1 MECKIISVDES
12 KRRMVLSRKVIEE
25 AEKQEKLDK
34 AWEKIA
40 INEILK
46 GKVARLTEF
55 GAFIDLGGVDGL
67 IHVSD
72 LSWHRINHPNEMLK
86 VGDDIEVI
94 VLRANK
100 EKNRISLGLKQ
111 LTKKPFEEFLEK
123 YQVGDIVEGE
133 VVNLLDFGAFVKIIE
148 GVEGLIHVSQ
158 ISYEHVEKPSDELN
172 IGDKIKV
179 KILEINEENKRV
191 ALSIKATLPEPE
203 KTEKPAPKKE
213 VKKEEIKE
221 QKFENQELD
230 NSIGSMIDLDL
241 EAKIKE

>member
-1 MECKIISVDES
+1 MTGVQTCALPISTHFVKDLTPYVGKTMECKIISVDES

-40 INEILK
+40 INEILT

-55 GAFIDLGGVDGL
+55 GAFINLGGVNGL

-123 YQVGDIVEGE
+123 YHVGDIVEGE
-133 VVNLLDFGAFVKIIE
+133 IVNLLDFGAFVKIIE

-172 IGDKIKV
+172 SREIGRASCR
-179 KILEINEENKRV
+179 ERV
-191 ALSIKATLPEPE
+191 
-203 KTEKPAPKKE
+203 
-213 VKKEEIKE
+213 
-221 QKFENQELD
+221 
-230 NSIGSMIDLDL
+230 
-241 EAKIKE
+241 